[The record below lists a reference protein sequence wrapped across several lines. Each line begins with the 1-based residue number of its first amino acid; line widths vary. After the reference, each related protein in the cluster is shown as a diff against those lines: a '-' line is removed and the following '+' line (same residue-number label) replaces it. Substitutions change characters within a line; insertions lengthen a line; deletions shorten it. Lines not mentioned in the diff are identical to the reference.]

1 MKVAIIIPCYN
12 SEKTIY
18 KVVEATTH
26 YMRELKFDFE
36 FVLVNDCSKDNTF
49 GVVKKIVQDFDNVTG
64 IDLAKNAGQHNALLA
79 GMRAVD
85 ADYYIGM
92 DDDMQTH
99 PSQIHILFEKLFEG
113 YDIVYGTYEHKKTST
128 FRKLGS
134 WFNNYTV
141 AKMIGK
147 PKEMKISSFWV
158 IKKFVRDYAIEY
170 NSKYTNLQGIF
181 LRSSAKITNVKIQHF
196 ERMFGVSNYTLKKL
210 LLLWSSV
217 LNYSLILFRIP
228 LILGT
233 GLLTISGIHLIVLL
247 VMFIVKYNIN
257 YGIGIILFI
266 SEFLGGIILFF
277 EGILGEY
284 VGRLFMVET
293 KEPQSVIREVIKH

>member
-18 KVVEATTH
+18 KVVETTTH